1 MGSLVSVR
9 GMWFWRDMD
18 IEMETEE
25 EFVAVEPIWVRDVDG
40 DDADFDIDYE
50 FDASK
55 CYDFSR
61 QETGLEA
68 QESEFWFEIA
78 PSYPPSR
85 K

>member
-1 MGSLVSVR
+1 M
-9 GMWFWRDMD
+9 
-18 IEMETEE
+18 ETETEE
-25 EFVAVEPIWVRDVDG
+25 EFVVAEPIWVRDVDG
-40 DDADFDIDYE
+40 DDTDIDYE
-50 FDASK
+50 FDAPQ

-61 QETGLEA
+61 KETELEA